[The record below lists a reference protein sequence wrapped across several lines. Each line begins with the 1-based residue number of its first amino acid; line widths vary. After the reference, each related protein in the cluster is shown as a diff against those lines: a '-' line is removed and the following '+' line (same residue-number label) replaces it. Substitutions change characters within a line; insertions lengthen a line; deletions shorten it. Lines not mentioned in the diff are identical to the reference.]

1 MNVPLSA
8 VSVRRLAAVS
18 LAGLVGL
25 GLLSGCGGSD
35 SKSDKPEVKTST
47 TGTPGAAS
55 TTGAPAAGSAAKLG
69 SPVEVTVGSTKLKVT
84 VSDVKPENPATEE
97 PFKTRGKKYAT
108 AKVEIEHVG
117 GPALE
122 VEANTLFRLVTK
134 DARQFK
140 ADLLGGLAFAGALED
155 GTLEPGK
162 KLAGLLVFGAEPA
175 QVTGARLQILDKEN
189 AVGTWAV

>member
-1 MNVPLSA
+1 MHAPKSPTL
-8 VSVRRLAAVS
+8 VRRLAAVS

-97 PFKTRGKKYAT
+97 PFKSKGKKYAT
-108 AKVEIEHVG
+108 AKVEIEHVS

-122 VEANTLFRLVTK
+122 IDTNALFQV
-134 DARQFK
+134 AAGGQQVK
-140 ADLLGGLAFAGALED
+140 AELLGSLAFAGALED
-155 GTLEPGK
+155 GPLEAGK
-162 KLAGLLVFGAEPA
+162 KVSGLVVFGSEPA
-175 QVTGARLQILDKEN
+175 KVAGAKIQILDGEKV
-189 AVGTWAV
+189 VGTWAI

>member
-1 MNVPLSA
+1 MRASMSPVL
-8 VSVRRLAAVS
+8 VRRVAAVS

-35 SKSDKPEVKTST
+35 NKSDKPEVKTST

-84 VSDVKPENPATEE
+84 VSDVKPENAPTEE
-97 PFKTRGKKYAT
+97 PFKSKGKKYAT
-108 AKVEIEHVG
+108 AKVEIEHVS
-117 GPALE
+117 GPTLEIDANALFQL
-122 VEANTLFRLVTK
+122 ATA
-134 DARQFK
+134 DQQFK
-140 ADLLGGLAFAGALED
+140 ADLLGSLAFAGALED
-155 GTLEPGK
+155 GPLEAGK
-162 KLAGLLVFGAEPA
+162 KVSGLVVFGAEA
-175 QVTGARLQILDKEN
+175 AKVTGAKIQILDGEK